1 MEQRLGGFPTTAE
14 QDARL
19 LGRTGPS
26 ALGRIARQIVT
37 FRMLRKRAIAAT
49 IEDLKAWAAEAGAGL
64 GAGGGWEGAEDAVPG
79 DSQMSCSGTD
89 KMSDGG
95 NSDDSDTTSA
105 KTAEL

>member
-26 ALGRIARQIVT
+26 ALGPIARQIVT

-64 GAGGGWEGAEDAVPG
+64 GAGGGWEGVDAVPG